1 MPRVT
6 QRYLQLGCQISE
18 LGYLPDQ
25 TPNNRNRTLHALFF
39 CIILCSDGKGQAL
52 VNGKPAKNKS
62 RPPFLTIHTPG
73 TVLHT
78 LQPSL
83 HDEIYFCYSG
93 EHAENMMKMDFQNGH
108 FEMTPEIR
116 EIISQLRHNLCLPD
130 SPGKADRIDLLA
142 LQLLVA
148 IRESQEMSSE
158 KYREDGTRFPELVNY
173 LAMHYLENPSLSF
186 LLHKFGFSRRT
197 FFRLWKKKY
206 TCTYSEYLNDLKLKH
221 GENLLVTTDL
231 SVDEITQQCAFA
243 SATYFIRR
251 FKKYYGMTPVAYKK
265 MCRAEK
271 YLP

>member
-1 MPRVT
+1 
-6 QRYLQLGCQISE
+6 
-18 LGYLPDQ
+18 
-25 TPNNRNRTLHALFF
+25 
-39 CIILCSDGKGQAL
+39 
-52 VNGKPAKNKS
+52 
-62 RPPFLTIHTPG
+62 
-73 TVLHT
+73 
-78 LQPSL
+78 
-83 HDEIYFCYSG
+83 
-93 EHAENMMKMDFQNGH
+93 MKMGFQSCH
-108 FEMTPEIR
+108 FEMTPEIS
-116 EIISQLRHNLCLPD
+116 EVISKLRHNLCLPD